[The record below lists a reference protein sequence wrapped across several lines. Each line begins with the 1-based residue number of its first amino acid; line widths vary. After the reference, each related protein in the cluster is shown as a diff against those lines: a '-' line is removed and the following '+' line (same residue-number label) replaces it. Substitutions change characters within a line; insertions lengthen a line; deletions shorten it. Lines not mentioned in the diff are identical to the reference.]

1 MSHSILL
8 FLLIFSFFFL
18 CLLRVPIAYALG
30 ITSLW
35 GLLQLDLSLHNMISH
50 MLRMLDLFPLLA
62 MPLFVLA
69 GTIMTKSDITFRL
82 IEVARALVGNLRGGL
97 AYINVVVS
105 MFFAGISGSSTAD
118 TSGIG
123 SMLIPVMTSKGYPP
137 NFSVAITAMSSTMG
151 NIIPPSVY
159 MVIYGA
165 MGEVSIGALFLG
177 GVIPGIMVGLS
188 QMCVA
193 YYMARRHNYPVEPPM
208 TWGERLHVVRKA
220 ILALVIPV
228 GLIGGIV
235 FGYFTATEAAAV
247 LVLYAL
253 FISLVVH
260 KSLTLRQIPDVLG
273 GVASFLAPAL
283 IIVCCAS
290 VFGFL
295 IGYLRGP
302 DLIAGK
308 IETIT
313 TNPVAI
319 ILLLVLFLLILG
331 TFLSEIVTII
341 IFIPIIQG
349 LGDIANFHP
358 VHLGVVVVMV
368 LSLGLV
374 TPPYGICL
382 LLSASIGKVKVLS
395 AFKECIIFV
404 VMFLVIIGLV
414 VILPGLTMWLP
425 KLLMPKYL

>member
-1 MSHSILL
+1 MNHSTILAV
-8 FLLIFSFFFL
+8 LIFSFFFL

-30 ITSLW
+30 ISSLW
-35 GLLQLDLSLHNMISH
+35 GILVLDLSLHNLVSH

-69 GTIMTKSDITFRL
+69 GTIMTKSDITMRL
-82 IEVARALVGNLRGGL
+82 TEVARALVGNLRGGL

-118 TSGIG
+118 TAGIG
-123 SMLIPVMTSKGYPP
+123 SMLIPVMSQKGYPP
-137 NFSVAITAMSSTMG
+137 KFSVAITAMSSTMG

-165 MGEVSIGALFLG
+165 IGEVSIGALFLG
-177 GVIPGIMVGLS
+177 GAIPGVMVGLS
-188 QMCVA
+188 QMGVA
-193 YYMARRHNYPVEPPM
+193 YYMAKKHNYPVEPPM
-208 TWGERLHVVRKA
+208 SWQERLQAVRKSS
-220 ILALVIPV
+220 LSLVIPV

-235 FGYFTATEAAAV
+235 AGYFTATEAAAV

-253 FISLVVH
+253 FLSIFVH
-260 KSLTLRQIPDVLG
+260 KSLSWRKIPDVLQ
-273 GVASFLAPAL
+273 GVVSFLAPAL
-283 IIVCCAS
+283 IILCCAS

-295 IGYLRGP
+295 VGYLRGP

-308 IETIT
+308 LETIT
-313 TNPVAI
+313 TNPLVI
-319 ILLLVLFLLILG
+319 IFLLVLFLLLLG

-349 LGDIANFHP
+349 LGEIAHFHP

-382 LLSASIGKVKVLS
+382 LLAASIGKVPVLS
-395 AFKECIIFV
+395 AFKECIVFV
-404 VMFLVIIGLV
+404 IMFLLIIALVIV
-414 VILPGLTMWLP
+414 FPGLTMWLP
-425 KLLMPKYL
+425 KLLMPRYV